1 MSSPTKSKDNPHD
14 DKEREARLANLSG
27 AMALARLTHQ
37 VKELE
42 LQKHQQDKL
51 AKPSFT
57 AITCIMYG
65 YLMNILIF
73 SDTGVLVSMLE
84 SVKRWSGEG
93 SVNVIVPLTGSSSQ
107 YITNH

>member
-1 MSSPTKSKDNPHD
+1 MSSPTKSKDSPHD

-57 AITCIMYG
+57 AINCIMYDHFR
-65 YLMNILIF
+65 NILIF
-73 SDTGVLVSMLE
+73 SDAGVLVSMLE

-93 SVNVIVPLTGSSSQ
+93 GVNIVVPLTGASSQ
-107 YITNH
+107 YTANH